1 MLPFFKVMERS
12 SMMDCTCCWLIPLKC
27 SPKSFFIRTAVW
39 RDIFL
44 RHFLLEALID
54 MACLTRRRT
63 DHNSAGEA
71 AVWKA
76 DKNIRRDPARS
87 HLKLCWRTDQQI
99 ISSFSM
105 SCFFV
110 SFTTD
115 FHLSPTISAQT
126 NQSQSAQ
133 SALATNKTCKQH
145 NTNPYFD
152 LAWPQLAPHL

>member
-1 MLPFFKVMERS
+1 MMERS
-12 SMMDCTCCWLIPLKC
+12 SMMDSTCCWLIPLRC

-44 RHFLLEALID
+44 RHFLLEVLID
-54 MACLTRRRT
+54 MMRLTRRLT

-71 AVWKA
+71 AAWKA
-76 DKNIRRDPARS
+76 DKNSRKDPARS
-87 HLKLCWRTDQQI
+87 HLTLCWTTDQQI
-99 ISSFSM
+99 IPSFSM

-133 SALATNKTCKQH
+133 SALVTNKNMWTIQH
-145 NTNPYFD
+145 KSLFWPC
-152 LAWPQLAPHL
+152 LASVSSPPLN